1 MSHVT
6 LTAKD
11 LKTFSVV
18 AEFYSVWLRYSRQV
32 LEMVFDIMIIDQRNF
47 YGNDSQALVSIR
59 INWVSVLVKSMD
71 SRAPPLRVM
80 IP

>member
-1 MSHVT
+1 
-6 LTAKD
+6 
-11 LKTFSVV
+11 
-18 AEFYSVWLRYSRQV
+18 
-32 LEMVFDIMIIDQRNF
+32 MVFDIMIIDQRNF

-71 SRAPPLRVM
+71 SQAPPLRVM